1 VTAAQVVALLF
12 AAVAAIIHVYIFVLE
27 SLLWMTPRARAT
39 FGLASEQEAAT
50 TRALAFNQG
59 WYNLFLAI
67 GTVVGAVLVGVGDDS
82 VRAAGIGVL
91 LLATGSM
98 VAAALVLVVSN
109 PRMARA
115 AAVQGVAPLV
125 VVVLVAVE
133 ALAG

>member
-1 VTAAQVVALLF
+1 MFDDVPVVAAVF
-12 AAVAAIIHVYIFVLE
+12 AVVAAIIHGYIFVME
-27 SLLWMTPRARAT
+27 SILWTTPRVRAT
-39 FGLASEQEAAT
+39 FGVASAQEAQT

-67 GTVVGAVLVGVGDDS
+67 GTVTGIVLATSGDVAVRGAGVG
-82 VRAAGIGVL
+82 IL

-115 AAVQGVAPLV
+115 AAVQGLAPLV
-125 VVVLVAVE
+125 AVVLT
-133 ALAG
+133 LTMR

>member
-1 VTAAQVVALLF
+1 VFDDVPVVAAVF
-12 AAVAAIIHVYIFVLE
+12 AVVAAIIHGYIFVME
-27 SLLWMTPRARAT
+27 SILWTTPRVRAT
-39 FGLASEQEAAT
+39 FGVASAQEAQT

-67 GTVVGAVLVGVGDDS
+67 GTVTGIVLATSGDVAVRGAGVG
-82 VRAAGIGVL
+82 IL

-115 AAVQGVAPLV
+115 AAVQGLAPLV
-125 VVVLVAVE
+125 AVVLT
-133 ALAG
+133 LTMR